1 MKKKIKNINFEIHC
15 YDIDTDKI
23 VEAET
28 ISDQIAEFIT
38 DKIREINPDFKPQI
52 RINETYEYIKEE
64 DKNESW

>member
-23 VEAET
+23 TEVET
-28 ISDQIAEFIT
+28 ISTEIVNFIA
-38 DKIREINPDFKPQI
+38 DKIREIDPNFTPEV
-52 RINETYEYIKEE
+52 RINETYRYEKEE